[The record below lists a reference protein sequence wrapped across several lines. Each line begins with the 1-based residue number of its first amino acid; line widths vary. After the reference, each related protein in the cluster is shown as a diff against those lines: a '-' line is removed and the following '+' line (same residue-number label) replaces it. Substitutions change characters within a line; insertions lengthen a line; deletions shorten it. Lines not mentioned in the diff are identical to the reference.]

1 MQFKEHLVDD
11 TIRSVYGLEVADMNG
26 DGKKDIIMGS
36 TGEPII
42 AWYEAP
48 DWKRHLISDQHPR
61 QYHHRC
67 SGSDR
72 KWCAGSDCWKR
83 I

>member
-48 DWKRHLISDQHPR
+48 DWKRHLISDQHPGNITIAA
-61 QYHHRC
+61 QDLTGNGMC
-67 SGSDR
+67 
-72 KWCAGSDCWKR
+72 R